1 MRELRGADP
10 VPAVI
15 DRERAIQMRVDIDA
29 QARVAAARGAGAELE
44 EAPVELHGVIVLDGA
59 LVLEAADAVEVGRR
73 GPPCQSG
80 MRGSLGEA
88 RIVAREKPIEDTLGL
103 HQRASMGQ
111 AKLDHEAILERAE
124 ESLNAT
130 FALRRPGRDPA
141 NAQFLERPSDLGGLG
156 PAL

>member
-1 MRELRGADP
+1 M
-10 VPAVI
+10 PAVI
-15 DRERAIQMRVDIDA
+15 DGEGAIQLRVDVD
-29 QARVAAARGAGAELE
+29 AGASIGAPARAGAQLE

-103 HQRASMGQ
+103 HQRTSVGQ
-111 AKLDHEAILERAE
+111 AQLDHEAILERAE

-130 FALRRPGRDPA
+130 FIWYEIVGCTLLMIGCGQLAAVLW
-141 NAQFLERPSDLGGLG
+141 
-156 PAL
+156 